1 MPDLDYCILVYFSE
15 VLFFGILPGHLHTAR
30 ILQVAR
36 LRTQHRAKALPRLRE
51 SRSIPVAGKRRLCIV
66 VVITRFYNNSF
77 QV

>member
-15 VLFFGILPGHLHTAR
+15 DLFFSILPGHHLIAW

-36 LRTQHRAKALPRLRE
+36 LRAQHRAKALPRLRE
-51 SRSIPVAGKRRLCIV
+51 SRSIPVAGKCRLCMV